1 LSLTDSNLQNCQD
14 KFNEVANSPKFNFI
28 GNIDIGRD
36 LPLASLIPH
45 YDACLFAYGASKDR
59 RLGITGEETVK
70 EIYSA
75 RAFVGWYNGLPEYA
89 DLNPKLDNGEEAV
102 IIGQGNV
109 ALDVARTLLSDMN
122 RLKITD
128 ITEHALEVLS
138 KSKIRR
144 IHIVGRRGPMQA
156 SFTIKEVRELMNL
169 PDVGLTPID
178 SSLLPPNPS
187 TLPRSQKR
195 MVQLLSKGSS
205 TDFRT
210 APKTWSLDFLLAPE
224 AFTGT
229 SNEDGAL
236 KSIRFG
242 KTEFQDDSDPFDT
255 TAKVRRTSKDFIIPA
270 SAAFRSIGYKSEAI
284 PGMEELGIP
293 FDDVSGTIPNE
304 AGGRILAMPPNH
316 ESGSSKHVPG
326 MYCTGWVKNGPTGV
340 IATTMEDA
348 FGSAEAIAQDW
359 EAKISVADESRS
371 QALKMGWDSLKTEA
385 VSKSLNPISWEDWL
399 KIDKAEKE
407 RGRVRGKEREK
418 FTSIEDML
426 NVIR

>member
-1 LSLTDSNLQNCQD
+1 
-14 KFNEVANSPKFNFI
+14 
-28 GNIDIGRD
+28 
-36 LPLASLIPH
+36 
-45 YDACLFAYGASKDR
+45 
-59 RLGITGEETVK
+59 
-70 EIYSA
+70 
-75 RAFVGWYNGLPEYA
+75 
-89 DLNPKLDNGEEAV
+89 
-102 IIGQGNV
+102 
-109 ALDVARTLLSDMN
+109 
-122 RLKITD
+122 
-128 ITEHALEVLS
+128 
-138 KSKIRR
+138 
-144 IHIVGRRGPMQA
+144 
-156 SFTIKEVRELMNL
+156 
-169 PDVGLTPID
+169 
-178 SSLLPPNPS
+178 
-187 TLPRSQKR
+187 
-195 MVQLLSKGSS
+195 
-205 TDFRT
+205 
-210 APKTWSLDFLLAPE
+210 
-224 AFTGT
+224 
-229 SNEDGAL
+229 L

-371 QALKMGWDSLKTEA
+371 QALKMGWDSLKTEV